1 MAIRRVEPGPC
12 WVAEIPGAEVQEHH
26 PDRAGAR
33 EEAVEWAADQTDDH
47 PEISPEV
54 TALEHGCWLTVCGR
68 CGEPIDDDEGLVHYS
83 LREVQAADAALAAAG
98 AGECERETCATAGQ
112 LGSCAAADGGL
123 LPPPAAGGQGRTIA
137 PGPDQVGFWYEPPPA

>member
-1 MAIRRVEPGPC
+1 MAIRRAEPSRC
-12 WVAEIPGAEVQEHH
+12 WVTEIPGDEAQEHH

-47 PEISPEV
+47 PEIPPEV
-54 TALEHGCWLTVCGR
+54 TALEYGCWLTVCGR
-68 CGEPIDDDEGLVHYS
+68 CGELIDDDEGLIHYT

-98 AGECERETCATAGQ
+98 RDECETCATAGQ

-123 LPPPAAGGQGRTIA
+123 LPPPPENRPGRAPA